1 MYMLYV
7 RIYVCLYAGT
17 HNKKYLKRLCF
28 MNIKF
33 YYNIIQKVFDRKY
46 FIDN

>member
-17 HNKKYLKRLCF
+17 HNKKYLKCLCF

-33 YYNIIQKVFDRKY
+33 DYTIIHKLFDRKY